1 VQISD
6 CGERRTAHDTGSRQ
20 AWHRSGLELE
30 ITETVLITDTE
41 AVLTVLRQP
50 RDLDAGIAMDDFG
63 TGYSSLNYLRRFP
76 LSKVEID
83 QSFIRALAL
92 IGTTPRSSRRLLTLA
107 RPWTVNLA
115 EGVETEEQSGS
126 CRTEAAVKRGDC
138 YSACR
143 ARPPRWLQCVEG

>member
-83 QSFIRALAL
+83 QSVHPSLGPDRNDAAIIKAITDLRKTLDCQ
-92 IGTTPRSSRRLLTLA
+92 PR
-107 RPWTVNLA
+107 
-115 EGVETEEQSGS
+115 
-126 CRTEAAVKRGDC
+126 
-138 YSACR
+138 
-143 ARPPRWLQCVEG
+143 

>member
-50 RDLDAGIAMDDFG
+50 RDLDAGIAMDDLELG
-63 TGYSSLNYLRRFP
+63 IRRSTIYDVFP
-76 LSKVEID
+76 LARSRSIN
-83 QSFIRALAL
+83 
-92 IGTTPRSSRRLLTLA
+92 RSSE
-107 RPWTVNLA
+107 PW
-115 EGVETEEQSGS
+115 
-126 CRTEAAVKRGDC
+126 
-138 YSACR
+138 
-143 ARPPRWLQCVEG
+143 P